1 MMMTFQGII
10 WIAVVFYS
18 ALLGGLL
25 TVVAHRL
32 PIMMCQTTGQRFNL
46 WYPPSHCPGCH
57 TVIAWRYK
65 LPILGFFISRGVC
78 HSCHKPI
85 ARQYVITELAFT
97 IAIAILFA
105 LYGLSPTFFSLSALV
120 FFGLALAL
128 IDIQYLLLPDI
139 LVLLLLL
146 CGLTTNYWH
155 TFVTFDQAILGGIT
169 GFMLFWLIDLI
180 HKLITHRNGLGFG
193 DVKLMAALGVW
204 VGITGVS
211 LIMLIASLTAVGY
224 AIVTNHRSYSK
235 TFLHRKLPF
244 GPFLLTG
251 GLVCVLAKP
260 YLPFF
265 IGALTS

>member
-1 MMMTFQGII
+1 MCLAANKKVFHSSKTSHRKWIDVRRYFVATFRHTNKYRATSGLNHKAGI
-10 WIAVVFYS
+10 
-18 ALLGGLL
+18 
-25 TVVAHRL
+25 
-32 PIMMCQTTGQRFNL
+32 PNL
-46 WYPPSHCPGCH
+46 AGENSN
-57 TVIAWRYK
+57 
-65 LPILGFFISRGVC
+65 
-78 HSCHKPI
+78 
-85 ARQYVITELAFT
+85 
-97 IAIAILFA
+97 
-105 LYGLSPTFFSLSALV
+105 
-120 FFGLALAL
+120 
-128 IDIQYLLLPDI
+128 LLLPAI

-169 GFMLFWLIDLI
+169 GFMLFWLIDLT

-204 VGITGVS
+204 VGITGVP

-224 AIVTNHRSYSK
+224 AIVTNHRSHSK